1 MGEVNWQYKTKTK
14 LKVVKYVI
22 GILTFQKKK
31 YFSQTL
37 YKICSKSKS

>member
-22 GILTFQKKK
+22 DMYIITIIDSV
-31 YFSQTL
+31 Y
-37 YKICSKSKS
+37 